1 MKNAR
6 LVLEDGFFLE
16 GIAFGADTTRGGE
29 VVFNTSMTG
38 YQETLTDP
46 SYAGQILTMT
56 ASHVGNVGVNTN
68 DAESGRVQAVGM
80 VVRDLTAPS
89 NYRSTM
95 SLDAHLRAEGVPGI
109 HGVDTRQLVKHLR
122 ERGVMR
128 GVVST
133 ETVSTTALVEQARA
147 VPSMQGQD
155 LASSLSTK
163 AVYTVNASLRAP
175 ELRSARENLGSL
187 HVVAYDYGLKR
198 AMLEELCMLG
208 CKVTVVPSAHSAAAT
223 LALKPDGILLTNG
236 PGDPEAVVGA
246 VDAVRDLVGKVPM
259 LGICLGHQILALA
272 LGAKTYKMKFGHR
285 GSNHPVMD
293 VASRCIAMTA
303 QNHGFAVDDD
313 SLPNG
318 VHVSH
323 RNLNDNT
330 VEGLRVPDARAFSVQ
345 HHPEASP
352 GPREA
357 SEVFTTFAQMCAAG
371 RPA

>member
-1 MKNAR
+1 MKSAR
-6 LVLEDGFFLE
+6 LVLEDGFSLE
-16 GIAFGADTTRGGE
+16 GIAFGAETTRGGE
-29 VVFNTSMTG
+29 VVFNTSMSG

-56 ASHVGNVGVNTN
+56 ASHVGNVGINPD

-95 SLDAHLRAEGVPGI
+95 SLDAYLQAEGVPGI

-133 ETVSTTALVEQARA
+133 ETVSTAALVEKARA

-155 LASSLSTK
+155 LASVLSTK
-163 AVYTVNASLRAP
+163 TVYGVAASVRAP
-175 ELRSARENLGSL
+175 ALRSAYESLGSL

-208 CKVTVVPSAHSAAAT
+208 CMVTVVPSAFSAADT
-223 LALKPDGILLTNG
+223 LALRPDGVLLTNG

-246 VDAVRDLVGKVPM
+246 VDAVRGLVGKVPM

-272 LGAKTYKMKFGHR
+272 LGAQTYKMKFGHR

-293 VASRCIAMTA
+293 LTSRAVMMTA
-303 QNHGFAVDDD
+303 QNHGFAVDAD
-313 SLPNG
+313 SLPSG
-318 VHVSH
+318 VQVSH

-357 SEVFTTFAQMCAAG
+357 SAVFTQFVQMCIT
-371 RPA
+371 R